1 MRQLIRNK
9 YVIVFSLLYSI
20 AIAVLILIFHQPFMD
35 IVTPF
40 LFFGILFSFIA
51 WLLVKNSA
59 PLLADKAAFKGE
71 LIVIITLVLFFTWY
85 VTYGSSTINKLI
97 PLSIIAVE
105 WKNTIAIVIKKL
117 LTFVLLP
124 FLVYKVAG
132 FSVKDFGLAIDR
144 KKIFRKKTI
153 LVFVVLSAMVLLYQ
167 YFLSGGAKPV
177 RNGQFNSHQLLT
189 SLPLLFLWLFIEA
202 GLVEEFFFRAVLQS
216 RIAALLKSPVAG
228 IIISGLIFGL
238 AHAPGLYLRGAESEG
253 ISEQLPFIF
262 WAAYT
267 ITAMSVAGIFLG
279 VIWKYTKNLY
289 LVMALHAMV
298 DLLPNFSEF
307 VHIWQL

>member
-1 MRQLIRNK
+1 MLQLIRNK
-9 YVIVFSLLYSI
+9 YVIAFFLLYSI
-20 AIAVLILIFHQPFMD
+20 AIAVLIQVFHQPFMD

-59 PLLADKAAFKGE
+59 PLPADKPVFKGE

-97 PLSIIAVE
+97 PLSIIEVE

-117 LTFVLLP
+117 LVFVLLP
-124 FLVYKVAG
+124 FLLYKVAG

-144 KKIFRKKTI
+144 KKICRKKTI
-153 LVFVVLSAMVLLYQ
+153 IVFVVLSALVLLYQ

-177 RNGQFNSHQLLT
+177 RNGQFSSYQLLT
-189 SLPLLFLWLFIEA
+189 SLPLLFLWLFIEV

-216 RIAALLKSPVAG
+216 RIAALLKSPIAG

-238 AHAPGLYLRGAESEG
+238 AHAPGLYLRGAGSEG
-253 ISEQLPFIF
+253 ISEELPFIF

-267 ITAMSVAGIFLG
+267 ISAMSIAGIFLG
-279 VIWKYTKNLY
+279 IIWQRTKNLY
-289 LVMALHAMV
+289 LIMALHAMV
-298 DLLPNFSEF
+298 DLLPNLHEF
-307 VHIWQL
+307 VHTWGL